1 MTDTE
6 WWLTILPFLLESSGA
21 FHSTKTSEN
30 WKRWRMVR
38 KFPVKISRKFGN
50 CWISEART
58 IQPRVLKIPWAK
70 LNGKKTFRKFGYTT
84 LRCPALWKFLKI
96 QFHSILEVVET
107 LSKVVKKRKFWLNGK
122 RPIFS
127 GKFPRMM
134 SCQIFRFQF
143 RISVS
148 AGYAKYIAQTLIPS
162 PRRFELQQMGSTLS
176 YFFSKG
182 DDSKEKDSSTV
193 QVRRRHSTFCIEL
206 NRNSFT
212 KLSVSGQLV

>member
-1 MTDTE
+1 
-6 WWLTILPFLLESSGA
+6 
-21 FHSTKTSEN
+21 
-30 WKRWRMVR
+30 MVR

-50 CWISEART
+50 CWISETRT

-96 QFHSILEVVET
+96 QFYSILEVVET
-107 LSKVVKKRKFWLNGK
+107 LSKVVIKPEVLVEWKA
-122 RPIFS
+122 PA
-127 GKFPRMM
+127 
-134 SCQIFRFQF
+134 IFRKIPNDDVMSDISLSISI

-148 AGYAKYIAQTLIPS
+148 VGYAKYIAQTLIPS
-162 PRRFELQQMGSTLS
+162 PRRFKVHQMGSILS

-193 QVRRRHSTFCIEL
+193 QVRRRHSTVCIEL
-206 NRNSFT
+206 NQNSFT

>member
-1 MTDTE
+1 MVTDNPSVFIGIVGCF
-6 WWLTILPFLLESSGA
+6 LIRPKLP
-21 FHSTKTSEN
+21 KI
-30 WKRWRMVR
+30 WKRWPMVR

-50 CWISEART
+50 CWISEMRT

-70 LNGKKTFRKFGYTT
+70 LNVKKAFRKFGYTT
-84 LRCPALWKFLKI
+84 RGCPALRKFLKI

-107 LSKVVKKRKFWLNGK
+107 SKNRKFWLNGK
-122 RPIFS
+122 CPLSS
-127 GKFPRMM
+127 GKFPTMM

-148 AGYAKYIAQTLIPS
+148 VGFAKYIAQTLIPS
-162 PRRFELQQMGSTLS
+162 PRRFKVQQMGSILS

-193 QVRRRHSTFCIEL
+193 QVRRRHSTVCTEL

-212 KLSVSGQLV
+212 KLSVSGQ